1 MEIVIN
7 AIEVASELAHQRL
20 VAELPERFERQ
31 HNWGIYRE
39 EDMWQDDGGG
49 SKIYKEQIQD
59 IFNMYYDEFFEF
71 LTNSAINLKTG

>member
-1 MEIVIN
+1 MEITIN

-39 EDMWQDDGGG
+39 EDMWQDLSNGD
-49 SKIYKEQIQD
+49 KIYKEQVQD

-71 LTNSAINLKTG
+71 LTNSAINMGVG